1 MLRQHYEV
9 EKELADRLR
18 HATREERRIL
28 YGTVYDE
35 LYQRVPHHPQL
46 MRKSSPELTHAA
58 LYPQLRIL
66 RRYLRAE
73 TVLLEVGP
81 GDCSL
86 SIAVAPRVR
95 QVYGLDVSQKITE
108 QLSLPSNF
116 TLILSDGSSVPLP
129 PDSVDVAYSNQLME
143 HLHPDDALEQLAG
156 IWRALRPGGVY
167 ICITPS
173 RLNGPHDVS
182 QHFDSEAKGFHLKEY
197 TVGELNRLFRR
208 VGFRKVQSLIGRH
221 GLFVPV
227 PVAPVLAGEKA
238 LELLPPRPQQV
249 LARTVGRVFL
259 GVRLVGTK

>member
-1 MLRQHYEV
+1 
-9 EKELADRLR
+9 
-18 HATREERRIL
+18 
-28 YGTVYDE
+28 
-35 LYQRVPHHPQL
+35 

-95 QVYGLDVSQKITE
+95 QVLRPRRIAEDHRADSRSRQ
-108 QLSLPSNF
+108 
-116 TLILSDGSSVPLP
+116 TLFILSDGAASAP
-129 PDSVDVAYSNQLME
+129 PDSVDVTYSNPLME
-143 HLHPDDALEQLAG
+143 HLRPDDALEQLAG

-197 TVGELNRLFRR
+197 TVSELNRLFRR
-208 VGFRKVQSLIGRH
+208 VGSEGPVVDRPARPVRACAGR
-221 GLFVPV
+221 
-227 PVAPVLAGEKA
+227 AGA
-238 LELLPPRPQQV
+238 CR
-249 LARTVGRVFL
+249 
-259 GVRLVGTK
+259 